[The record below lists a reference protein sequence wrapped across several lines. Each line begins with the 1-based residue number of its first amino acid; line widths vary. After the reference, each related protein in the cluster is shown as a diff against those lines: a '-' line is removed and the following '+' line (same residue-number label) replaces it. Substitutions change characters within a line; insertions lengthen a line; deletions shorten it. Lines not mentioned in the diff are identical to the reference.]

1 MSAKLR
7 DVAERAGVS
16 VATASRVLSG
26 AAEGVRPERRE
37 AVILAA
43 RELQYVP
50 NAHAQALA
58 RAGTTHIGAIL
69 HDVSDPYFSE
79 ILRGLQRAAVDAGQ
93 LVTVCN
99 SYRDPERELAYV
111 GLLRSQRIGALILT
125 GSGLDDR
132 SYSERLAAQI
142 NAFAST
148 GGRPVF
154 SGRHHVAGDAVLP
167 DNVGGARALA
177 RALVTMGHRKFA
189 AISGPPLLTTTRDR
203 LDGFRAGLA
212 EHGITLDPAAIAP
225 GDFTREGGMAGMAH
239 LLDAGHAGG
248 NIASGAAGGDIASD
262 AAGGDIAYGAAGGD
276 IAYGA
281 AGGHIAYGAA
291 GGHIAYD
298 AAGGGIAS
306 GAAGGGIAS
315 GATCVFAF
323 NDAMALGALRTLRD
337 RGIDVPGRV
346 SLAGFD
352 DIPATLDTN
361 PTLTTVRIPLAEM
374 GELAVS
380 LALEPPSDELRV
392 RHIRA
397 EVVLRESTIAPQP
410 LSR

>member
-1 MSAKLR
+1 V
-7 DVAERAGVS
+7 VA
-16 VATASRVLSG
+16 
-26 AAEGVRPERRE
+26 AAQ
-37 AVILAA
+37 A
-43 RELQYVP
+43 LQYVP

-79 ILRGLQRAAVDAGQ
+79 IVRGLQRAAVDAGQ

-148 GGRPVF
+148 GGRAVF
-154 SGRHHVAGDAVLP
+154 VGRHHIAGDAVLP

-177 RALVTMGHRKFA
+177 RALVAMGHRKFA

-203 LDGFRAGLA
+203 LDGFKTGLA
-212 EHGITLDPAAIAP
+212 EHGITLAPSAIAP
-225 GDFTREGGMAGMAH
+225 GDFSREGGMTGMASI
-239 LLDAGHAGG
+239 LDAG
-248 NIASGAAGGDIASD
+248 ID
-262 AAGGDIAYGAAGGD
+262 
-276 IAYGA
+276 
-281 AGGHIAYGAA
+281 
-291 GGHIAYD
+291 
-298 AAGGGIAS
+298 
-306 GAAGGGIAS
+306 
-315 GATCVFAF
+315 ATCVFAL

-337 RGIDVPGRV
+337 RGIDVPGRM

-361 PTLTTVRIPLAEM
+361 PTLTTVRIPLTEM
-374 GELAVS
+374 GALAVL
-380 LALEPPSDELRV
+380 LALERPSDELRV
-392 RHIRA
+392 RHVRA
-397 EVVLRESTIAPQP
+397 EVILRESTAPP
-410 LSR
+410 PA

>member
-7 DVAERAGVS
+7 DVAEKAGVS

-26 AAEGVRPERRE
+26 AAEGVRPQRRQ
-37 AVILAA
+37 AVVLAA
-43 RELQYVP
+43 AELQYVP

-58 RAGTTHIGAIL
+58 RSGTTHIGAIL
-69 HDVSDPYFSE
+69 HDVSDSYFSE
-79 ILRGLQRAAVDAGQ
+79 IVRGLQRAAVDAGQ

-154 SGRHHVAGDAVLP
+154 IGRHHIAGDAVLP

-177 RALVTMGHRKFA
+177 RALVAMGHRRFA

-212 EHGITLDPAAIAP
+212 DHGITLHPAAIAP
-225 GDFTREGGMAGMAH
+225 GDFSREGGMAGMAQ
-239 LLDAGHAGG
+239 LLDAGIMAGTRSDTTSLSDDIAGIHAHLGTHVDGGHTFRRHAG
-248 NIASGAAGGDIASD
+248 
-262 AAGGDIAYGAAGGD
+262 
-276 IAYGA
+276 
-281 AGGHIAYGAA
+281 
-291 GGHIAYD
+291 YD
-298 AAGGGIAS
+298 
-306 GAAGGGIAS
+306 
-315 GATCVFAF
+315 ATCVFTL
-323 NDAMALGALRTLRD
+323 NDAMALGALRTLRE
-337 RGIDVPGRV
+337 RNIDVPGQV

-361 PTLTTVRIPLAEM
+361 PALTTVRIPLVEM
-374 GELAVS
+374 GALAVS

-392 RHIRA
+392 RHVRA
-397 EVVLRESTIAPQP
+397 EVVLRESTAPPQP
-410 LSR
+410 S

>member
-26 AAEGVRPERRE
+26 KADGVRPQRRE
-37 AVILAA
+37 AVIAAA
-43 RELQYVP
+43 RDLQYVP

-69 HDVSDPYFSE
+69 HDVSDSYFSE
-79 ILRGLQRAAVDAGQ
+79 IVRGLQRAAVDAGQ

-111 GLLRSQRIGALILT
+111 GLLRSERIGALILT

-142 NAFAST
+142 GAFVST
-148 GGRPVF
+148 GGRTVF
-154 SGRHHVAGDAVLP
+154 IGRHHVAGDAVLP

-177 RALVTMGHRKFA
+177 RALVATGHRRFA

-203 LDGFRAGLA
+203 LDGFKAGLA
-212 EHGITLDPAAIAP
+212 EHGIALDPTAIAP
-225 GDFTREGGMAGMAH
+225 GDFSRESGMAGMSQ
-239 LLDAGHAGG
+239 LLDAGV
-248 NIASGAAGGDIASD
+248 D
-262 AAGGDIAYGAAGGD
+262 
-276 IAYGA
+276 
-281 AGGHIAYGAA
+281 
-291 GGHIAYD
+291 
-298 AAGGGIAS
+298 
-306 GAAGGGIAS
+306 
-315 GATCVFAF
+315 ATCVFAL

-337 RGIDVPGRV
+337 RKIDVPGRI

-352 DIPATLDTN
+352 DIPTTLDTN
-361 PTLTTVRIPLAEM
+361 PTLTTVHIPLVEM
-374 GELAVS
+374 GALAVS

-397 EVVLRESTIAPQP
+397 EVVLRESTAPP
-410 LSR
+410 AA

>member
-1 MSAKLR
+1 
-7 DVAERAGVS
+7 V
-16 VATASRVLSG
+16 
-26 AAEGVRPERRE
+26 
-37 AVILAA
+37 LAA
-43 RELQYVP
+43 AHALQYVP

-69 HDVSDPYFSE
+69 HDVSDSYFSE
-79 ILRGLQRAAVDAGQ
+79 IVRGLQHAAVDAGQ

-142 NAFAST
+142 GAFAST

-154 SGRHHVAGDAVLP
+154 IGRHHVAGDAVLP

-177 RALVTMGHRKFA
+177 RALVAMGHRKFA

-203 LDGFRAGLA
+203 LDGFKAGLA
-212 EHGITLDPAAIAP
+212 EHGITLDPAAVAP
-225 GDFTREGGMAGMAH
+225 GDFSRESGMAGMSQ
-239 LLDAGHAGG
+239 LLDAGV
-248 NIASGAAGGDIASD
+248 D
-262 AAGGDIAYGAAGGD
+262 
-276 IAYGA
+276 
-281 AGGHIAYGAA
+281 
-291 GGHIAYD
+291 
-298 AAGGGIAS
+298 
-306 GAAGGGIAS
+306 
-315 GATCVFAF
+315 ATCVFAL

-337 RGIDVPGRV
+337 RNIDVPGRI

-361 PTLTTVRIPLAEM
+361 PTLTTVCIPLTEM
-374 GELAVS
+374 GALAVS

-397 EVVLRESTIAPQP
+397 EVVLRESTAPP
-410 LSR
+410 AA

>member
-1 MSAKLR
+1 
-7 DVAERAGVS
+7 V
-16 VATASRVLSG
+16 
-26 AAEGVRPERRE
+26 
-37 AVILAA
+37 LAA
-43 RELQYVP
+43 AHALQYVP

-69 HDVSDPYFSE
+69 HDVSDSYFSE
-79 ILRGLQRAAVDAGQ
+79 IVRGLQHAAVDAGQ

-142 NAFAST
+142 GAFAST

-154 SGRHHVAGDAVLP
+154 IGRHHVAGDAVLP

-177 RALVTMGHRKFA
+177 RALVAMGHRKFA

-203 LDGFRAGLA
+203 LDGFKAGLA
-212 EHGITLDPAAIAP
+212 EHGITLDPAAVAP
-225 GDFTREGGMAGMAH
+225 GDFSRESGMAGMSQ
-239 LLDAGHAGG
+239 LLDAGV
-248 NIASGAAGGDIASD
+248 D
-262 AAGGDIAYGAAGGD
+262 
-276 IAYGA
+276 
-281 AGGHIAYGAA
+281 
-291 GGHIAYD
+291 
-298 AAGGGIAS
+298 
-306 GAAGGGIAS
+306 
-315 GATCVFAF
+315 ATCVFAL

-337 RGIDVPGRV
+337 RNIDVPGRI

-361 PTLTTVRIPLAEM
+361 PTLTTVRIPLTEM
-374 GELAVS
+374 GALAVS

-397 EVVLRESTIAPQP
+397 EVVLRESTAPP
-410 LSR
+410 AA

>member
-7 DVAERAGVS
+7 DVALRAGVS
-16 VATASRVLSG
+16 VATASRALSG
-26 AAEGVRPERRE
+26 SAGGVRSERRE
-37 AVILAA
+37 AVVAA
-43 RELQYVP
+43 AHALQYVP

-79 ILRGLQRAAVDAGQ
+79 IVRGLQRAAVDAGQ

-132 SYSERLAAQI
+132 SYSERLAAQL

-154 SGRHHVAGDAVLP
+154 IGRHHIAGDAVLP
-167 DNVGGARALA
+167 DNVGGARSLA

-203 LDGFRAGLA
+203 LDGFKAGLA
-212 EHGITLDPAAIAP
+212 EHGITLDPSAIAP
-225 GDFTREGGMAGMAH
+225 GDFSREGGMTGMASI
-239 LLDAGHAGG
+239 LDAG
-248 NIASGAAGGDIASD
+248 ID
-262 AAGGDIAYGAAGGD
+262 
-276 IAYGA
+276 
-281 AGGHIAYGAA
+281 
-291 GGHIAYD
+291 
-298 AAGGGIAS
+298 
-306 GAAGGGIAS
+306 
-315 GATCVFAF
+315 ATCVFAL

-337 RGIDVPGRV
+337 RNIDVPGRI

-374 GELAVS
+374 GALAVS

-397 EVVLRESTIAPQP
+397 EVVLRESTAPP
-410 LSR
+410 PT

>member
-1 MSAKLR
+1 MRKNFPMSAKLR
-7 DVAERAGVS
+7 DVAEKAGVS

-26 AAEGVRPERRE
+26 SAEGVRPERRQ
-37 AVILAA
+37 AVVAAA

-58 RAGTTHIGAIL
+58 RSGTTHIGAIL

-79 ILRGLQRAAVDAGQ
+79 IVRGLQRAAVDAGQ

-154 SGRHHVAGDAVLP
+154 IGRHHIVGDAVLP

-203 LDGFRAGLA
+203 LDGFKAGLA

-239 LLDAGHAGG
+239 LLDAGPAG
-248 NIASGAAGGDIASD
+248 
-262 AAGGDIAYGAAGGD
+262 Y
-276 IAYGA
+276 
-281 AGGHIAYGAA
+281 
-291 GGHIAYD
+291 
-298 AAGGGIAS
+298 GGIAS
-306 GAAGGGIAS
+306 D
-315 GATCVFAF
+315 ATCVFAL

-337 RGIDVPGRV
+337 RDIDVPGRI

-374 GELAVS
+374 GALAVS

-392 RHIRA
+392 RHIRS
-397 EVVLRESTIAPQP
+397 EVVLRESTAPP
-410 LSR
+410 AALSR